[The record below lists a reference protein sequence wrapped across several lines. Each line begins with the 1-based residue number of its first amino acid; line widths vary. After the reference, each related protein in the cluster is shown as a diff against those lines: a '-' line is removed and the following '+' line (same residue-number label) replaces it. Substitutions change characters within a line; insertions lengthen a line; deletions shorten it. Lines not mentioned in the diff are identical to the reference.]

1 MLTQSNRVNSLSA
14 TSHLLQWIQEDTAR
28 FKTPLELLCSDTM
41 SELLKARR
49 TPRCLIIGCQVRCTP
64 SCLGGPG

>member
-28 FKTPLELLCSDTM
+28 FKTPLELLCFDTM
-41 SELLKARR
+41 SKLLKAGV
-49 TPRCLIIGCQVRCTP
+49 LLVA
-64 SCLGGPG
+64 